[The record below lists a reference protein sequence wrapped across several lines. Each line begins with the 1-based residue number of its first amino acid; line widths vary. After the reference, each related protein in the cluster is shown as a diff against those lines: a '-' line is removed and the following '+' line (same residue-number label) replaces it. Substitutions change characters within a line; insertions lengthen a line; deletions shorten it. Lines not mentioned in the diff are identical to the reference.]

1 MTGTTLRIAVTP
13 PPICNSSTLRDE
25 LSALFP
31 QSTFNDTGRYLTEDE
46 LIRFAGEAD
55 ALLVGRDGITDKVL
69 SALPQLKIIAKYG
82 VGLDNI
88 DQDALKRHSV
98 ELGWTAGVNR
108 RSVAELTLSF
118 MLGLCHNVFKG
129 GSALKQ
135 GQWVKDGGSMLKG
148 KTVGI
153 VGCGNIGQEVTHLL
167 QPFGCVVWVRDIL
180 DRSEFCKKTGAVEKS
195 LEEVL
200 AGADIVSLHVPLT
213 EDTRH
218 MISAASLGRM
228 KPTSYLINTS
238 RGGMVDQA
246 ALKSAL
252 LKETIAGAALDVFA
266 QEPPED
272 MELLACPQLM
282 VTPHIG
288 GNAVEAVEAMARAA
302 FQHLIEY
309 FSKRVNR
316 HG

>member
-1 MTGTTLRIAVTP
+1 MTRKTPRVAVTP
-13 PPICNSSTLRDE
+13 PPICNSATLRDE
-25 LSALFP
+25 LSGLFP
-31 QSTFNDTGRYLTEDE
+31 QPYFNDTGRYLTEDE

-88 DQDALKRHSV
+88 DSDALTRHSV

-129 GSALKQ
+129 GWALKQ
-135 GQWVKDGGSMLKG
+135 GQWVKEGGQLLQG
-148 KTVGI
+148 KTVGLI
-153 VGCGNIGQEVTHLL
+153 GCGNIGKEVVGLL
-167 QPFGCVVWVRDIL
+167 KPFECRVWIRDIL
-180 DRSEFCKKTGAVEKS
+180 DRSEFCKVTGALEKS

-200 AGADIVSLHVPLT
+200 GGADIISLHVPST
-213 EDTRH
+213 EETRY
-218 MISAASLGRM
+218 MINATTLSRM
-228 KPTSYLINTS
+228 RPTAFLVNTS
-238 RGGMVDQA
+238 RGDVVDQS
-246 ALKSAL
+246 ALKDAL
-252 LKETIAGAALDVFA
+252 MKETIAGAALDVFD

-272 MELLACPQLM
+272 AELLACPQLM

-302 FQHLIEY
+302 FQHMKEY
-309 FSKRVNR
+309 FSK
-316 HG
+316 

>member
-1 MTGTTLRIAVTP
+1 MTWTTPRVAVTP
-13 PPICNSSTLRDE
+13 PPICNSSALRDE
-25 LSALFP
+25 LSAFFP
-31 QSTFNDTGRYLTEDE
+31 QPLFNDTGRYLTEDE

-82 VGLDNI
+82 VGLDTI

-129 GSALKQ
+129 GWYLKQ
-135 GQWVKDGGSMLKG
+135 GQWVKDGGHLLQG

-153 VGCGNIGQEVTHLL
+153 IGCGNIGQDVTRLL

-180 DRSEFCKKTGAVEKS
+180 DRSEFCKETGAIEKS
-195 LEEVL
+195 LEEML
-200 AGADIVSLHVPLT
+200 ARADIISMHVPLT

-218 MISAASLGRM
+218 MINAARLAKMQS
-228 KPTSYLINTS
+228 TAFLINTS
-238 RGGMVDQA
+238 RGDVVDQA
-246 ALKSAL
+246 ALKEAL
-252 LKETIAGAALDVFA
+252 LNKTIAGAALDVFS

-272 MELLACPQLM
+272 AEFLACPQLM

-288 GNAVEAVEAMARAA
+288 GNAVEAVEAMARAS
-302 FQHLIEY
+302 FQHLNEY
-309 FSKRVNR
+309 FSK
-316 HG
+316 

>member
-1 MTGTTLRIAVTP
+1 MTRTTPRVAVTP

-31 QSTFNDTGRYLTEDE
+31 QPLFNDTGRYLTEDE

-55 ALLVGRDGITDKVL
+55 ALLVGRDGITGKVL

-82 VGLDNI
+82 VGLDTI

-135 GQWVKDGGSMLKG
+135 GQWVKDGGTMLKG

-153 VGCGNIGQEVTHLL
+153 VGCGNIGKEVVRLL
-167 QPFGCVVWVRDIL
+167 KPFECKVWIRDIL
-180 DRSEFCKKTGAVEKS
+180 DRSEFCKETGAVEKS
-195 LEEVL
+195 LEKVL
-200 AGADIVSLHVPLT
+200 AGADIISMHVPLT

-218 MISAASLGRM
+218 VINATTLRKMR
-228 KPTSYLINTS
+228 PTAFLINTS
-238 RGGMVDQA
+238 RGDVVDQA
-246 ALKSAL
+246 ALKAAL
-252 LKETIAGAALDVFA
+252 LKETIAGAALDVFDR
-266 QEPPED
+266 EPPED
-272 MELLACPQLM
+272 TELLACPQLM

-302 FQHLIEY
+302 FQHLKEY
-309 FSKRVNR
+309 FSK
-316 HG
+316 

>member
-1 MTGTTLRIAVTP
+1 MTRKTPRVAVTP
-13 PPICNSSTLRDE
+13 PPICNSATLRDE
-25 LSALFP
+25 LSGLFP
-31 QSTFNDTGRYLTEDE
+31 QPYFNDTGRYLTEDE

-88 DQDALKRHSV
+88 DPDALTRHSV

-129 GSALKQ
+129 GWALKQ
-135 GQWVKDGGSMLKG
+135 GQWVKEGGQLLQG
-148 KTVGI
+148 KTVGLI
-153 VGCGNIGQEVTHLL
+153 GCGNIGKEVVGLL
-167 QPFGCVVWVRDIL
+167 KPFESRVWIRDIL
-180 DRSEFCKKTGAVEKS
+180 DRSEFCKVTGALEKS

-200 AGADIVSLHVPLT
+200 GGADIISLHVPST
-213 EDTRH
+213 EETRY
-218 MISAASLGRM
+218 MINATTLSRM
-228 KPTSYLINTS
+228 RPTVFLINTS
-238 RGGMVDQA
+238 RGDVVDQS
-246 ALKSAL
+246 ALKDAL
-252 LKETIAGAALDVFA
+252 MKETIAGAALDVFD
-266 QEPPED
+266 QEPTED
-272 MELLACPQLM
+272 AELLACPQLM

-302 FQHLIEY
+302 FQHMKEY
-309 FSKRVNR
+309 FSK
-316 HG
+316 

>member
-1 MTGTTLRIAVTP
+1 MTRATPRVAVTP

-31 QSTFNDTGRYLTEDE
+31 QPLFNDTDRYLTEDE
-46 LIRFAGEAD
+46 LIQFAGQAD

-82 VGLDNI
+82 VGLDTI
-88 DQDALKRHSV
+88 DQDALNRHSV

-135 GQWVKDGGSMLKG
+135 GQWVKDGGHMLKG
-148 KTVGI
+148 KTVGVI
-153 VGCGNIGQEVTHLL
+153 GCGHIGKEVIQLL
-167 QPFGCVVWVRDIL
+167 QPFGCVIWIRDIL
-180 DRSEFCKKTGAVEKS
+180 DRSEFCKETGAFEKS

-200 AGADIVSLHVPLT
+200 AGADIISLHVPLT
-213 EDTRH
+213 EETRY
-218 MISAASLGRM
+218 MINAASLAKMR
-228 KPTSYLINTS
+228 PTAFLINTS
-238 RGGMVDQA
+238 RGDVVDQA
-246 ALKSAL
+246 ALKEAL
-252 LKETIAGAALDVFA
+252 LKETIAGAALDVFDR
-266 QEPPED
+266 EPPED
-272 MELLACPQLM
+272 AELLACPQLM

-288 GNAVEAVEAMARAA
+288 GNAIEAVEAMARAA
-302 FQHLIEY
+302 FQHLKEY
-309 FSKRVNR
+309 FSKE
-316 HG
+316 

>member
-1 MTGTTLRIAVTP
+1 MTRKTPRVAVTP
-13 PPICNSSTLRDE
+13 PPICNSATLRDE
-25 LSALFP
+25 LSGLFP
-31 QSTFNDTGRYLTEDE
+31 QPYFNDTGRYLTEDE

-88 DQDALKRHSV
+88 DPDALTRHSV

-129 GSALKQ
+129 GWALKQ
-135 GQWVKDGGSMLKG
+135 GQWVKEGGQLLQG
-148 KTVGI
+148 KTVGLI
-153 VGCGNIGQEVTHLL
+153 GCGNIGKEVVGLL
-167 QPFGCVVWVRDIL
+167 KPFECRVWIRDIL
-180 DRSEFCKKTGAVEKS
+180 DRSEFCKETGALEKS

-200 AGADIVSLHVPLT
+200 GGADIISLHVPST
-213 EDTRH
+213 EETRY
-218 MISAASLGRM
+218 MINATTLSRM
-228 KPTSYLINTS
+228 RPTAFLINTS
-238 RGGMVDQA
+238 RGDVVDQS
-246 ALKSAL
+246 ALKDAL
-252 LKETIAGAALDVFA
+252 MKETIAGAALDVFD

-272 MELLACPQLM
+272 AELLACPQLM

-302 FQHLIEY
+302 FQHMKEY
-309 FSKRVNR
+309 FSK
-316 HG
+316 

>member
-1 MTGTTLRIAVTP
+1 MTRTTPRVAVTP

-31 QSTFNDTGRYLTEDE
+31 QPLFNDTGRYLTEDE

-55 ALLVGRDGITDKVL
+55 ALLVGRDAITDKVL

-82 VGLDNI
+82 VGLDTI

-118 MLGLCHNVFKG
+118 MLGLCHNVFRS
-129 GSALKQ
+129 GSALKE
-135 GQWVKDGGSMLKG
+135 GQWVKDGGHLLQG

-153 VGCGNIGQEVTHLL
+153 VGCGNIGKEVIHLL

-180 DRSEFCKKTGAVEKS
+180 DRSEFCKETGALEKS

-200 AGADIVSLHVPLT
+200 AGADITSMHVPLT
-213 EDTRH
+213 EETRH
-218 MISAASLGRM
+218 MIDATSLSRM
-228 KPTSYLINTS
+228 QSTAFLINTS
-238 RGGMVDQA
+238 RGDVVDQA
-246 ALKSAL
+246 ALKEAL
-252 LKETIAGAALDVFA
+252 LKETIAGAALDVFS

-272 MELLACPQLM
+272 EELLACPQLM

-302 FQHLIEY
+302 FQHLKEY
-309 FSKRVNR
+309 FGR
-316 HG
+316 

>member
-1 MTGTTLRIAVTP
+1 MTRTTPRVAVTP

-31 QSTFNDTGRYLTEDE
+31 QPLFNDTGRYLTEDE
-46 LIRFAGEAD
+46 LIRFASEAD

-69 SALPQLKIIAKYG
+69 AALPHLKIIAKYG
-82 VGLDNI
+82 VGLDTI
-88 DQDALKRHSV
+88 DQDAMKRHSV

-129 GSALKQ
+129 GLALKQ
-135 GQWVKDGGSMLKG
+135 GQWVKDGGHLLQS

-153 VGCGNIGQEVTHLL
+153 VGCGNIGQEVIRLL

-180 DRSEFCKKTGAVEKS
+180 DRSEFCKETGALEKS

-200 AGADIVSLHVPLT
+200 AGADIISMHVPLT
-213 EDTRH
+213 EATRH
-218 MISAASLGRM
+218 MIDAASLAKM
-228 KPTSYLINTS
+228 QSSAFLINTS
-238 RGGMVDQA
+238 RGDVVGQA
-246 ALKSAL
+246 GLKEAL
-252 LKETIAGAALDVFA
+252 LKKTIAGAALDVFA

-302 FQHLIEY
+302 FQHMKEY
-309 FSKRVNR
+309 FSKK
-316 HG
+316 

>member
-1 MTGTTLRIAVTP
+1 MTRATPRVAVTP

-31 QSTFNDTGRYLTEDE
+31 QPLFNDTDRYLTEDE
-46 LIRFAGEAD
+46 LIQFAGQAD

-82 VGLDNI
+82 VGLDTI
-88 DQDALKRHSV
+88 DQDALNRHSV

-135 GQWVKDGGSMLKG
+135 GQWVKDGGHMLKG
-148 KTVGI
+148 KTVGVI
-153 VGCGNIGQEVTHLL
+153 GCGHIGKEVIQLL
-167 QPFGCVVWVRDIL
+167 QPFGCVIWIRDIL
-180 DRSEFCKKTGAVEKS
+180 DRSEFCKETGAFEKS

-200 AGADIVSLHVPLT
+200 AGADIISLHVPLT
-213 EDTRH
+213 EETRY
-218 MISAASLGRM
+218 MINAASLAKMR
-228 KPTSYLINTS
+228 PTAFLINTS
-238 RGGMVDQA
+238 RGDVVDQA
-246 ALKSAL
+246 ALKEAL
-252 LKETIAGAALDVFA
+252 LKETIASAALDVFDR
-266 QEPPED
+266 EPPED
-272 MELLACPQLM
+272 AELLACPQLM

-288 GNAVEAVEAMARAA
+288 GNAIEAVEAMARAA
-302 FQHLIEY
+302 FQHLKEY
-309 FSKRVNR
+309 FSKE
-316 HG
+316 

>member
-1 MTGTTLRIAVTP
+1 MTRTAPRVAVTP

-31 QSTFNDTGRYLTEDE
+31 QPLFNDTGRYLTEDE

-82 VGLDNI
+82 VGLDTI

-98 ELGWTAGVNR
+98 DLGWTAGVNR

-129 GSALKQ
+129 GWYLKQ
-135 GQWVKDGGSMLKG
+135 GQWVKDGGHLLQG

-180 DRSEFCKKTGAVEKS
+180 DMSEFCKETGAIEKS
-195 LEEVL
+195 LEEML
-200 AGADIVSLHVPLT
+200 AGADIISMHVPLT

-218 MISAASLGRM
+218 MINAARLAKMQS
-228 KPTSYLINTS
+228 TAFLINTS
-238 RGGMVDQA
+238 RGNVVDQA
-246 ALKSAL
+246 ALKEAL
-252 LKETIAGAALDVFA
+252 LKKTIAGAALDVFS
-266 QEPPED
+266 QEPPKD
-272 MELLACPQLM
+272 AELLACPQLM

-302 FQHLIEY
+302 FQHLKEY
-309 FSKRVNR
+309 FSK
-316 HG
+316 

>member
-1 MTGTTLRIAVTP
+1 MTRNTPQVAVTP
-13 PPICNSSTLRDE
+13 PPICNSATLRDE
-25 LSALFP
+25 LSGLFP
-31 QSTFNDTGRYLTEDE
+31 QPHFNDTGRYLTEDE

-88 DQDALKRHSV
+88 DPDALTRHSV

-129 GSALKQ
+129 GWALKQ
-135 GQWVKDGGSMLKG
+135 GQWVKEGGQLLQG
-148 KTVGI
+148 KTVGLI
-153 VGCGNIGQEVTHLL
+153 GCGNIGKEVVGLL
-167 QPFGCVVWVRDIL
+167 KPFECRVWIRDIL
-180 DRSEFCKKTGAVEKS
+180 DRSEFCKETGALEKS

-200 AGADIVSLHVPLT
+200 GGADIISLHVPST
-213 EDTRH
+213 EETRY
-218 MISAASLGRM
+218 MINATTLSRM
-228 KPTSYLINTS
+228 RPTAFLINTS
-238 RGGMVDQA
+238 RGDVVDQS
-246 ALKSAL
+246 ALKDAL
-252 LKETIAGAALDVFA
+252 MKETIAGAALDVFD

-272 MELLACPQLM
+272 AELLACPQLM

-302 FQHLIEY
+302 FQHMKEY
-309 FSKRVNR
+309 FSK
-316 HG
+316 